1 MQCPK
6 CSTAMSSLEGL
17 EFSADRC
24 NGCGGVWL
32 SDSDIDAKDHAAAID
47 SIDTSIPEGQASF
60 NELREINCPNC
71 DVALMK
77 MLDKTQLNVEYEAC
91 PDCRG
96 AFFDAG
102 ELKDLS
108 EFTLIE
114 RLKLTWETVRTNL
127 K

>member
-17 EFSADRC
+17 AFSADRC

-32 SDSDIDAKDHAAAID
+32 SDSDIDVKDHAVAID
-47 SIDTSIPEGQASF
+47 SIDTSIPKDQPSF

-77 MLDKTQLNVEYEAC
+77 MVDLT
-91 PDCRG
+91 
-96 AFFDAG
+96 
-102 ELKDLS
+102 LKDLS
-108 EFTLIE
+108 EFTLLE

-127 K
+127 KQSIKNDRSGT

>member
-60 NELREINCPNC
+60 NEF
-71 DVALMK
+71 
-77 MLDKTQLNVEYEAC
+77 Q
-91 PDCRG
+91 
-96 AFFDAG
+96 
-102 ELKDLS
+102 
-108 EFTLIE
+108 
-114 RLKLTWETVRTNL
+114 
-127 K
+127 